1 MELRFWRTKK
11 GDEVDFILLKN
22 RVPIPIEVKSN
33 LSSPKIPKGIQKFID
48 KYQKVPFGI
57 VFNENI
63 RKVVKI
69 DNKPI
74 YFKPWTDVLKLD
86 FLNTVV

>member
-1 MELRFWRTKK
+1 M
-11 GDEVDFILLKN
+11 KN

-33 LSSPKIPKGIQKFID
+33 LPSPEVPKGIQKFMG

-63 RKVVKI
+63 RKVVKVN
-69 DNKPI
+69 NKPI
-74 YFKPWTDVLKLD
+74 YFKLWTYVLKLD
-86 FLNTVV
+86 FLKTVV